1 MVVDTVFPNPCRVV
15 AIVPTSLWRSREE
28 CFVHIPNVFFR
39 INQTSGENGSSEERI
54 LRIQVVCE
62 NAQTISFGYVLL
74 GCMNR

>member
-1 MVVDTVFPNPCRVV
+1 M
-15 AIVPTSLWRSREE
+15 E

-54 LRIQVVCE
+54 LRIQIVCE